1 MAKVIPVTVQNFD
14 SEVMA
19 AADTSPVVLTFSS
32 SQMPECK
39 TYNAMLEKLSS
50 ELDFTLGEVDL
61 DVPDNMMFVQ
71 TFRIRSLP
79 FVVVLS
85 QGQMADAIQGSLPED
100 ELKKRLSKFFVSDEE
115 RELKQIETAVQDGS
129 FLEAK
134 PIIEAA
140 LSKKP
145 DDHLKILLARCEIGL
160 GNSDQAKKVLGE
172 IPENSGESSNAKALL
187 DLMDFAIEAVKT
199 DAVEG
204 SAKAYRE
211 ACLDATRK
219 DFRSALEGFF
229 QIAISDPNF
238 KEGLAR
244 KSMLV
249 LFSVLGAKD
258 PLTWEYRSKLN
269 TMLFI

>member
-19 AADTSPVVLTFSS
+19 AADQSPVVLTFSS

-39 TYNAMLEKLSS
+39 AYDALLEKLSS

-61 DVPDNMMFVQ
+61 DQPDNMMFVQ

-100 ELKKRLSKFFVSDEE
+100 ELKKRLAKFFMSDEE
-115 RELKQIETAVQDGS
+115 RELQQ
-129 FLEAK
+129 
-134 PIIEAA
+134 IEAA
-140 LSKKP
+140 IESGEFSAAKPSLEAALAKKP
-145 DDHLKILLARCEIGL
+145 DDYLKILLARCEIGL
-160 GNSDQAKKVLGE
+160 ENSDQAKKILGE
-172 IPENSGESSNAKALL
+172 ISENSGEFSTAKALL
-187 DLMDFAIEAVKT
+187 DLMDFAIEAAKT

-211 ACLDATRK
+211 ACVDATRK

-229 QIAISDPNF
+229 RIAISDPDF
-238 KEGLAR
+238 QDGRAR

-249 LFSVLGAKD
+249 LFNVLGAKD